1 MDDVR
6 ETDSKEVAELKAI
19 SLNAGVLS
27 DLAEKWLPAIKNTVD
42 SGLVDLTAEVKSVR
56 GVLQAILAL
65 LVVIAVILLM
75 K

>member
-1 MDDVR
+1 MGDVR
-6 ETDSKEVAELKAI
+6 ETDSNEVAELKAI

-42 SGLVDLTAEVKSVR
+42 SGLVDLIAEVRSVR
-56 GVLQAILAL
+56 GVLQAILGV
-65 LVVIAVILLM
+65 LVVIAIILLM